1 MFIFYFDFNL
11 YFYPMKI
18 GFIMSWI
25 YQDIILTQCC
35 CCIPLHTGAIVI
47 AILDIVGGLTST
59 FGGIIT
65 LISDGDLLLNMIS
78 FGAGLI
84 LGLLLTAEGVALL
97 FAVFKSNQV
106 AMVVHIVLS
115 MVLIVTYTISSV
127 LFLAL
132 GIHGFSF
139 GYGCFVLFVI
149 ISIIKVYFMLCILG
163 YYELMKTSED

>member
-1 MFIFYFDFNL
+1 MFIFYLDFNL
-11 YFYPMKI
+11 YFYPIKI

-35 CCIPLHTGAIVI
+35 CCIPLNTGATVI
-47 AILDIVGGLTST
+47 GILDVVGGLTSVI
-59 FGGIIT
+59 GGIIT
-65 LISDGDLLLNMIS
+65 LISDGDLLLNMVS
-78 FGAGLI
+78 FGGGLL
-84 LGLLLTAEGVALL
+84 LGLLLAAEGVALL
-97 FAVFKSNQV
+97 FAVFKTNQV
-106 AMVVHIVLS
+106 AMVVHIVLT
-115 MVLIVTYTISSV
+115 MVLIVTYMISSF

-132 GIHGFSF
+132 GIHGFTF